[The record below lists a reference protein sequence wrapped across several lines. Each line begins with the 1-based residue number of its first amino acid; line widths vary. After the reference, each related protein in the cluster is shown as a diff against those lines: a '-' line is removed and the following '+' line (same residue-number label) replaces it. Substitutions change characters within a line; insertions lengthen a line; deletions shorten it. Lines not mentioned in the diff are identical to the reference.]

1 MKGDITMSDNNYVN
15 DRKPMALRLAKFIA
29 LMGALM
35 SGLNLL
41 AILAGYYMPFD
52 MPVELAMYRRFGIT
66 YDTYELISVAAFA
79 LFSFILYAV
88 NVYEDEA
95 RQ

>member
-1 MKGDITMSDNNYVN
+1 MSDNNFVHD
-15 DRKPMALRLAKFIA
+15 DRKPMALRLAKVIA

-41 AILAGYYMPFD
+41 AILASYYMPFD

-79 LFSFILYAV
+79 LFSFILYAI
-88 NVYEDEA
+88 NIYDCDA
-95 RQ
+95 KQ

>member
-1 MKGDITMSDNNYVN
+1 MSDNNYVN
-15 DRKPMALRLAKFIA
+15 DDRQPAALRLAKFIV
-29 LMGALM
+29 LMGALA

-41 AILAGYYMPFD
+41 AILACYYLPFD
-52 MPVELAMYRRFGIT
+52 MPIELALYKRFGIY

-79 LFSFILYAV
+79 IFSSILYAV
-88 NVYEDEA
+88 NVYEDDA

>member
-1 MKGDITMSDNNYVN
+1 MSDNNYVN
-15 DRKPMALRLAKFIA
+15 DDRKPTALRLAKFIV
-29 LMGALM
+29 LMGALA

-41 AILAGYYMPFD
+41 AILACYYLPFD
-52 MPVELAMYRRFGIT
+52 MPIELAMYQRFGVY

-79 LFSFILYAV
+79 IFSFILYAV
-88 NVYEDEA
+88 NVYEDDA

>member
-1 MKGDITMSDNNYVN
+1 MSDNNYVN
-15 DRKPMALRLAKFIA
+15 NDRKPIALRLAKFIA

-52 MPVELAMYRRFGIT
+52 MPVELALYKRFGIT
-66 YDTYELISVAAFA
+66 YDTYEFISVAAFEI
-79 LFSFILYAV
+79 FSFILYAI
-88 NVYEDEA
+88 NIYDCDA

>member
-41 AILAGYYMPFD
+41 AILACYYLPFD
-52 MPVELAMYRRFGIT
+52 MPVELALYKRFGIY

-79 LFSFILYAV
+79 IFSFILYAI
-88 NVYEDEA
+88 NIYDCDA

>member
-1 MKGDITMSDNNYVN
+1 MSDDNFVN
-15 DRKPMALRLAKFIA
+15 DDRKPMALRLAKFIA

-41 AILAGYYMPFD
+41 AILACYYMPFD
-52 MPVELAMYRRFGIT
+52 MPIELAMYQRFGIY

-79 LFSFILYAV
+79 VFSFILYAI
-88 NVYEDEA
+88 NIYDCDA

>member
-1 MKGDITMSDNNYVN
+1 MSDNNYVN
-15 DRKPMALRLAKFIA
+15 DDRQPAALRLAKFIV
-29 LMGALM
+29 LMGALA

-41 AILAGYYMPFD
+41 AILACYYLPFD
-52 MPVELAMYRRFGIT
+52 MPIELALYKRFGIY

-79 LFSFILYAV
+79 IFSFILYAV
-88 NVYEDEA
+88 NVYEDDA

>member
-1 MKGDITMSDNNYVN
+1 MSDNNYVN
-15 DRKPMALRLAKFIA
+15 DRKPTALRLAKFIVFI
-29 LMGALM
+29 GALV

-52 MPVELAMYRRFGIT
+52 MPVELALYKRFGIT

-79 LFSFILYAV
+79 LFSFILYAI
-88 NVYEDEA
+88 NIYDCDA
-95 RQ
+95 KQ

>member
-1 MKGDITMSDNNYVN
+1 MSDNNYVN
-15 DRKPMALRLAKFIA
+15 DRKPTALRLAKFIA
-29 LMGALM
+29 LMGALT

-41 AILAGYYMPFD
+41 AILASYYMPFD
-52 MPVELAMYRRFGIT
+52 MPVELALYKRFGIT

-79 LFSFILYAV
+79 LFSFILYTI
-88 NVYEDEA
+88 NLYEDDA